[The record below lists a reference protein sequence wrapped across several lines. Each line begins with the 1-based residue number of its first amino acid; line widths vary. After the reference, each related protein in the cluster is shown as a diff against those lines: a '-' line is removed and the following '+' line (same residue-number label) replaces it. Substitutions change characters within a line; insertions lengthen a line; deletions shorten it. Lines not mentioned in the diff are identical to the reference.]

1 MTKSSKPSLST
12 TSNKIAR
19 ASLLLLL
26 LFGISLLGEANAQYT
41 PNNQVPQNAK
51 PQMAASTPASIK
63 QWFKSY
69 DEIRRLAQMSPQER
83 ARADAMMSKGL
94 SMIVPG
100 EEKLATQELL
110 NSLVQRYQTACDAL
124 KALPFLQATGD
135 LHKGYFEY
143 FNDARILFSDYLK
156 VQSNIFAVDPSSGK
170 PIASQLMSRKE
181 DLEGLDAR
189 NKELDAKLRS
199 QYLIPPYKY

>member
-1 MTKSSKPSLST
+1 MASILLVLFFGV
-12 TSNKIAR
+12 
-19 ASLLLLL
+19 SLL
-26 LFGISLLGEANAQYT
+26 SEADAQYT
-41 PNNQVPQNAK
+41 PDNQAPQTVK

-69 DEIRRLAQMSPQER
+69 DEIRRQAQMSPAER

-100 EEKLATQELL
+100 EEKVATQELL
-110 NSLVQRYQTACDAL
+110 NSLVRRYQTACDAL

-143 FNDARILFSDYLK
+143 FNDARVLFSDYLK
-156 VQSNIFAVDPSSGK
+156 VQSNIFAVDPVSGK

-181 DLEGLDAR
+181 DLEGLDTR
-189 NKELDAKLRS
+189 NKELDAKLRL